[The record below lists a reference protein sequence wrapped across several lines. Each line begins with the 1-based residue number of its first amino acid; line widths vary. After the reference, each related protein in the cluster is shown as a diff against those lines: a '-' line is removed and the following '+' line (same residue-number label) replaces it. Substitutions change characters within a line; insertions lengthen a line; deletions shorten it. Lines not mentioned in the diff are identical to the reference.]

1 MKLIKKLFKILISCK
16 FEFIAPSKSDVVIW
30 GASSF
35 IKILKEKKYIPSANK
50 INIIYVW
57 GESLNLFIL
66 LKCFLKFNFGF
77 LDYTNEY
84 IKTVKPK
91 IIISF
96 LDNYELFYK
105 IKAEKNQKKIL
116 IQNAWRSDEN
126 KFFEKKYL
134 ANFNVDYILTH
145 NFAIKKKY
153 QNISKS
159 FIYPIGSFLSNNSSL
174 KNKSKKYDVLF
185 ISTFRYNKKK
195 AIINDKISLN
205 DYVKAE
211 AILVKHIF
219 EYCKLNNKTLFIL
232 PTPKKNQEF
241 AEKEF
246 FKNLFEQGD
255 NWKFLKRK
263 KNDFNYPY
271 DTVDQSKIV
280 AGIDSTLLYESF
292 ARGAKTIFFDI
303 RPKNSYLAKKRHFAW
318 PKIYKKDG
326 PFWTSSNEQKKIH
339 QMIKKV
345 TLINSKDWKKI
356 TNKYKKNLMVSDN
369 KNSFLKKIIKKN
381 LK

>member
-1 MKLIKKLFKILISCK
+1 MKLIKKLFKILIYCK
-16 FEFIAPSKSDVVIW
+16 FELIAPSKSDVVIW
-30 GASSF
+30 GAPSF
-35 IKILKEKKYIPSANK
+35 IKILKEKKYIPSAKK

-66 LKCFLKFNFGF
+66 LKCFLKLNFNF

-84 IKTVKPK
+84 IRTVKPK

-105 IKAEKNQKKIL
+105 LKTEKNQKKIL

-126 KFFEKKYL
+126 KFFEKRYL
-134 ANFNVDYILTH
+134 INFYVDYILTH
-145 NFAIKKKY
+145 NFSIKKKY

-159 FIYPIGSFLSNNSSL
+159 LVYPTGSFLSNNSSI
-174 KNKSKKYDVLF
+174 KNKSKKYDLLF
-185 ISTFRYNKKK
+185 ISTFRNNKENV
-195 AIINDKISLN
+195 IINDKISLN
-205 DYVKAE
+205 DYIKAE

-219 EYCKLNNKTLFIL
+219 EYCKLNKKTLFIL

-241 AEKEF
+241 AEKQF
-246 FKNLFEQGD
+246 FKNLFEQEE

-263 KNDFNYPY
+263 NNDFDYPY
-271 DTVDQSKIV
+271 NTVDQSEIV
-280 AGIDSTLLYESF
+280 VGIDSTLLYESF
-292 ARGAKTIFFDI
+292 ARGTKTIFFDI

-318 PKIYKKDG
+318 PKKYKKDG
-326 PFWTSSNEQKKIH
+326 PFWTSSNEPKKIH
-339 QMIKKV
+339 QIIKNV
-345 TLINSKDWKKI
+345 SLINSKDWKKI
-356 TNKYKKNLMVSDN
+356 INKYKKNLMVTDD
-369 KNSFLKKIIKKN
+369 KNSFLKKIIKKY